1 MNKKLLILLAAS
13 VLTLGSCTK
22 KNNNSQNNGSVS
34 SVSLSQ
40 ETMEV
45 QLGKRSSDI
54 KVTLAG
60 EGDFEKGIK
69 IVSENDKI
77 AQASF
82 TEINDGETF
91 KVYGIAAGETKINV
105 LSKADETKAAS
116 LSVSVKTKEQVPEA
130 VEILSVSLDK
140 DTHLFHESDEPLAVT
155 VTVNGRGQ
163 YDSSALVALSEN
175 SCVSVD
181 KTEVASGG
189 SFLVTP
195 TSLSN
200 GETTTIKVSS
210 KQDEAKYAELIV
222 RVDEDIDPI
231 VPGSD
236 LSLNASAR
244 ALQEGGASFTVFATT
259 SAAEVEW
266 SWKENDATEYV
277 AFDGTPGAKE
287 ATVKPVKATPTD
299 KYATL
304 VATVGESK
312 AECRFSVAEKA
323 KEFRTFYVSNN
334 SYLGYEHVY
343 LYAWGDGDVKN
354 AEFPGVELTTK
365 IQNTLGEDCY
375 EFSVDVLLYTGFK
388 FSDGTNEGTVD
399 ALFADFG
406 PNNNVWYDGEGAHF
420 TQIAKDVPN
429 VSFYTNSVSIYTG
442 EAATTFGFDVRKG
455 VAEYDVVSGPSKI
468 QVTDFTNG
476 SISIKGLEVGNATI
490 RVFIPDPDPEVTE
503 PLAEDYLYIEILDD
517 SLVKAF
523 YFTNNKGW
531 SQVCYYAW
539 KEGGDAMNWPGVELT
554 NPIKNSGGE
563 DVYVV
568 HIPTKYDHFIINN
581 NNNGEQTV
589 DVELA
594 DTRFATNDNI
604 YCDGTLSAEGKY
616 DVGFANFEP
625 FAYSVAFESATA
637 TVYAGHN
644 TKVRVTANGTGVN
657 YNVTEGADNV
667 QLFNTTDSHIILKW
681 LKAGSAKVVATL
693 HDASAELLVTC
704 SNEEAPATSDV
715 LYFTN
720 NENWANVYLY
730 TWGNGTSNEWPGVKL
745 ENPLKNTSLQDV
757 YVLDID
763 EGIYDYFIINNGS
776 GTQTVD
782 ISLDNPGF
790 ASYNNIFLNGQEDGK
805 YTIGFANF
813 EEHVHSYDPTTHQC
827 ACGEYDPDADIDTV
841 DVEFVV
847 NYETSPGQDL
857 FIAGIKGWDEANYV
871 AMSWSEGHN
880 WRATVTLA
888 VGVEVQFK
896 FRLRQGG
903 AFADGEGWESAGA
916 NRTYTPTVS
925 KTETLTWGIY

>member
-1 MNKKLLILLAAS
+1 MNKRLLILLAAS
-13 VLTLGSCTK
+13 VLTFASCSI
-22 KNNNSQNNGSVS
+22 KNNNNKNANGTVS
-34 SVSLSQ
+34 SVSISQ
-40 ETMEV
+40 ESIEV
-45 QLGKRSSDI
+45 QLGKRSSDV
-54 KVTLAG
+54 KVSLSG
-60 EGDFEKGIK
+60 EGDFEKGVK

-82 TEINDGETF
+82 TEVNDGETF

-105 LSKADETKAAS
+105 FSKSDETKAAS
-116 LSVSVKTKEQVPEA
+116 LNVTVKTKEEIPEP
-130 VEILSVSLDK
+130 VEILSVSLNK
-140 DTHLFHESDEPLAVT
+140 DTHLFHESDEPLEVEVT
-155 VTVNGRGQ
+155 INGRGP
-163 YDSSALVALSEN
+163 YDNTALVSLSEN
-175 SCVSVD
+175 PCVSVD
-181 KTEVASGG
+181 KASLKSGER
-189 SFLVTP
+189 FLVTP

-210 KQDEAKYAELIV
+210 QQDEAKYAELIV
-222 RVDEDIDPI
+222 RVDEDIEPI

-244 ALQEGGASFTVFATT
+244 TLQEGGSSFTVFATT
-259 SAAEVEW
+259 SATLVEW
-266 SWKENDATEYV
+266 SWKESDANEYV
-277 AFDGTPGAKE
+277 AFDGTPANKE
-287 ATVKPVKATPTD
+287 ATIKPVKATPAD

-304 VATVGESK
+304 VAKVGETK
-312 AECRFSVAEKA
+312 AECRFTVTEKA

-343 LYAWGDGDVKN
+343 LYAWGEGDVKN
-354 AEFPGVELTTK
+354 AQFPGVELTTK

-406 PNNNVWYDGEGAHF
+406 SNNNVWYDGEGAHF
-420 TQIAKDVPN
+420 TQIAKDVPTI
-429 VSFYTNSVSIYTG
+429 SFYTNSVSIYTG
-442 EAATTFGFDVRKG
+442 EAASTFGFDVRKG
-455 VAEYDVVSGPSKI
+455 DAEYEIVSGASKI
-468 QVTDFTNG
+468 HVTDFTNG
-476 SISIKGLEVGNATI
+476 SISVEGLEVGNATI
-490 RVFIPDPDPEVTE
+490 KVYIPSSEPGEE

-539 KEGGDAMNWPGVELT
+539 KDGGDAMNWPGVELT
-554 NPIKNSGGE
+554 NPIKNNGGE

-581 NNNGEQTV
+581 GNNGYQTV

-594 DTRFATNDNI
+594 DTRFSTFDNI
-604 YCDGTLSAEGKY
+604 YCDGDASGEGKFE
-616 DVGFANFEP
+616 VGFANFEP
-625 FAYSVAFESATA
+625 FSYSVAFSSPTA
-637 TVYAGHN
+637 TVYEGKN
-644 TKVRVTANGTGVN
+644 TKVTVIANGTGVN
-657 YNVTEGADNV
+657 YNITEGADNV
-667 QLFNTTDSHIILKW
+667 QLFNTSDSHIILKW
-681 LKAGSAKVVATL
+681 LKVGTAKVVATL
-693 HDASAELLVTC
+693 HNASAELSVTC
-704 SNEEAPATSDV
+704 SSEEAPASSGA

-730 TWGNGTSNEWPGVKL
+730 TWGNGTSNAWPGDKL

-763 EGIYDYFIINNGS
+763 EGVYDHFIINNGA

-782 ISLDNPGF
+782 ISLDDAGF
-790 ASYNNIFLNGQEDGK
+790 ATYNNIFLNGQEDGK

-813 EEHVHSYDPTTHQC
+813 EEHIHSYDPSTHQC
-827 ACGEYDPDADIDTV
+827 ACGEYDPDAHIDTV
-841 DVEFVV
+841 DVTFVV

-871 AMSWSEGHN
+871 AMSWTEGHN
-880 WRATVTLA
+880 WTATVNLA

-903 AFADGEGWESAGA
+903 GFADGEGWESAGA

-925 KTETLTWGIY
+925 KTEVLTWGNY